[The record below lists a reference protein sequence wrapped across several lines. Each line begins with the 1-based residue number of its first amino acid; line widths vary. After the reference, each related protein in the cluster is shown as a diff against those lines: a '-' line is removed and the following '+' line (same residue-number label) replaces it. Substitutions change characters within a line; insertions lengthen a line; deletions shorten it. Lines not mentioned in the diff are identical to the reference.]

1 MKLAGVCRGGNSWNV
16 WVTTVEVSFAGARNT
31 FLDGEHARRFFVA
44 RLGGDASFLVVP
56 VRLARAAALGLSMLY
71 VALIVSFW
79 SGGEGGFDSLS
90 SVASLFETRGLL
102 LAGWMHYLAFDL
114 FVGIWE
120 RGESLR
126 IGLSRWLLIPCLF
139 LTFMFGPAG
148 WLTFVGARRF
158 KERSTR

>member
-1 MKLAGVCRGGNSWNV
+1 MLELETLFSMASALAAISWLV
-16 WVTTVEVSFAGARNT
+16 LAVTPLSWLWPAR
-31 FLDGEHARRFFVA
+31 VA
-44 RLGGDASFLVVP
+44 ST
-56 VRLARAAALGLSMLY
+56 AALGISMLY

-79 SGGEGGFDSLS
+79 SEGEGGFDSLA

-102 LAGWMHYLAFDL
+102 LAGWVHYLAFDL

-148 WLTFVGARRF
+148 WLAFVAARRF
-158 KERSTR
+158 KEKSTG

>member
-1 MKLAGVCRGGNSWNV
+1 MLELETLFSMASTVAAFSWLALAVTPLTWSWP
-16 WVTTVEVSFAGARNT
+16 
-31 FLDGEHARRFFVA
+31 A
-44 RLGGDASFLVVP
+44 RLG
-56 VRLARAAALGLSMLY
+56 RAAALGLSLLY

-79 SGGEGGFDSLS
+79 SGGEGGFDSLA

-102 LAGWMHYLAFDL
+102 LAGWVHYLAFDL

-126 IGLSRWLLIPCLF
+126 VGLSRWLLIPCLF

-148 WLTFVGARRF
+148 WLAFMAARRS
-158 KERSTR
+158 KERSPR